1 MYLTDNKV
9 VEAHKKRGFT
19 IVELL
24 IVIVVIGILAA
35 ITIVAYNGVQTRA
48 LASKRQA
55 DVNAYVKAVYAA
67 RITTGN
73 TLGAITGS
81 FWSAGQCLA
90 SPGSNLGNVEPKDL
104 PKTNSCW
111 VQYYDNLSRIGKA
124 AGINLDSLKSGDMRG
139 NPYVLDE
146 NEGENGG
153 CGSDVIY
160 SFVGN
165 GTASITIERIIP
177 TSNC

>member
-1 MYLTDNKV
+1 MV
-9 VEAHKKRGFT
+9 SVKKGFT

-48 LASKRQA
+48 LTAKRQS
-55 DVNAYVKAVYAA
+55 DVNGYAKVIFGA
-67 RITTGN
+67 RASTGK
-73 TLGAITGS
+73 TLGGITGTY
-81 FWSAGQCLA
+81 WSAGACLYT
-90 SPGSNLGNVEPKDL
+90 PGANTANIEPKNL
-104 PKTNSCW
+104 PKSNACW
-111 VQYYDNLSRIGKA
+111 LQYYDNLSKIGIA
-124 AGINLDSLKSGDMRG
+124 AGVNLDSLKAGDGKG

-160 SFVGN
+160 SFVGD